1 MRMKIKKWLAAFT
14 VAAGM
19 VLPATTAFAFTD
31 EAAQQAVEAPAPTET
46 PVQEEE
52 PPKTEETPFSVPG
65 NGSLADDKS
74 GDSTKEFLTVQ
85 TKNGNTFFLVLD
97 RSSNKE
103 NVYMLSMIDEDDLA
117 EFVTETKKQETEQ
130 PTVITPQ
137 PETKPAVEETEK
149 EPEKARRLA
158 DFLTVASLIER
169 QIYPVNAKYFHKTI
183 HNFRSLQTR
192 TKDPALLNATG
203 RLEVDQLIR
212 LTEDMKKYLGICQNE
227 KLCD

>member
-149 EPEKARRLA
+149 EPEKESEGFIRTLDVYLRLSEGMQGLDRDEFVVDLDSELRRLSPETYNYRV
-158 DFLTVASLIER
+158 FINS
-169 QIYPVNAKYFHKTI
+169 
-183 HNFRSLQTR
+183 
-192 TKDPALLNATG
+192 
-203 RLEVDQLIR
+203 
-212 LTEDMKKYLGICQNE
+212 
-227 KLCD
+227 

>member
-137 PETKPAVEETEK
+137 PETKPAVEETERSRK
-149 EPEKARRLA
+149 KKVKRL
-158 DFLTVASLIER
+158 I
-169 QIYPVNAKYFHKTI
+169 P
-183 HNFRSLQTR
+183 
-192 TKDPALLNATG
+192 G
-203 RLEVDQLIR
+203 RCLPLR
-212 LTEDMKKYLGICQNE
+212 CLP
-227 KLCD
+227 

>member
-65 NGSLADDKS
+65 TEVWQMINQGTAQ
-74 GDSTKEFLTVQ
+74 KEFLTVQ

-103 NVYMLSMIDEDDLA
+103 
-117 EFVTETKKQETEQ
+117 K
-130 PTVITPQ
+130 
-137 PETKPAVEETEK
+137 
-149 EPEKARRLA
+149 R
-158 DFLTVASLIER
+158 
-169 QIYPVNAKYFHKTI
+169 IYAFH
-183 HNFRSLQTR
+183 
-192 TKDPALLNATG
+192 D
-203 RLEVDQLIR
+203 
-212 LTEDMKKYLGICQNE
+212 
-227 KLCD
+227 

>member
-103 NVYMLSMIDEDDLA
+103 NVYMLSMIC
-117 EFVTETKKQETEQ
+117 
-130 PTVITPQ
+130 
-137 PETKPAVEETEK
+137 
-149 EPEKARRLA
+149 
-158 DFLTVASLIER
+158 
-169 QIYPVNAKYFHKTI
+169 
-183 HNFRSLQTR
+183 
-192 TKDPALLNATG
+192 LLYTS
-203 RLEVDQLIR
+203 RCV
-212 LTEDMKKYLGICQNE
+212 
-227 KLCD
+227 

>member
-85 TKNGNTFFLVLD
+85 TKNGNTFFLVVV
-97 RSSNKE
+97 RSSN
-103 NVYMLSMIDEDDLA
+103 
-117 EFVTETKKQETEQ
+117 TE
-130 PTVITPQ
+130 
-137 PETKPAVEETEK
+137 
-149 EPEKARRLA
+149 
-158 DFLTVASLIER
+158 
-169 QIYPVNAKYFHKTI
+169 
-183 HNFRSLQTR
+183 
-192 TKDPALLNATG
+192 
-203 RLEVDQLIR
+203 
-212 LTEDMKKYLGICQNE
+212 
-227 KLCD
+227 

>member
-149 EPEKARRLA
+149 EPEKESKETNTGVLLA
-158 DFLTVASLIER
+158 I
-169 QIYPVNAKYFHKTI
+169 
-183 HNFRSLQTR
+183 
-192 TKDPALLNATG
+192 ALLAVAG
-203 RLEVDQLIR
+203 CGGVYYFKVVKPKKEEEDAGDEDLEFYEGDYINEDSENHMDEDD
-212 LTEDMKKYLGICQNE
+212 TEE
-227 KLCD
+227 

>member
-74 GDSTKEFLTVQ
+74 GDSTKSSLRYRQRTAIR
-85 TKNGNTFFLVLD
+85 FFLCWTVP
-97 RSSNKE
+97 
-103 NVYMLSMIDEDDLA
+103 V
-117 EFVTETKKQETEQ
+117 TKKT
-130 PTVITPQ
+130 
-137 PETKPAVEETEK
+137 
-149 EPEKARRLA
+149 
-158 DFLTVASLIER
+158 
-169 QIYPVNAKYFHKTI
+169 Y
-183 HNFRSLQTR
+183 
-192 TKDPALLNATG
+192 
-203 RLEVDQLIR
+203 
-212 LTEDMKKYLGICQNE
+212 ICFP
-227 KLCD
+227 

>member
-1 MRMKIKKWLAAFT
+1 MAGSVYSGGRDGLAC
-14 VAAGM
+14 
-19 VLPATTAFAFTD
+19 TTAFAFTD

-117 EFVTETKKQETEQ
+117 ELLRKQRNRKQNSQQSLHHSRRQNLQLRKRKRSRKKK
-130 PTVITPQ
+130 V
-137 PETKPAVEETEK
+137 K
-149 EPEKARRLA
+149 RL
-158 DFLTVASLIER
+158 I
-169 QIYPVNAKYFHKTI
+169 P
-183 HNFRSLQTR
+183 
-192 TKDPALLNATG
+192 G
-203 RLEVDQLIR
+203 RCLPLR
-212 LTEDMKKYLGICQNE
+212 CLP
-227 KLCD
+227 

>member
-117 EFVTETKKQETEQ
+117 EFVTATKKQETEQ

-149 EPEKARRLA
+149 EPEKESKE
-158 DFLTVASLIER
+158 T
-169 QIYPVNAKYFHKTI
+169 NTG
-183 HNFRSLQTR
+183 
-192 TKDPALLNATG
+192 ALLAIALLAVAG
-203 RLEVDQLIR
+203 CGGVYYFKVVKPKKEEEDAGDEDLEFYEGDYINEDSENHMDEDD
-212 LTEDMKKYLGICQNE
+212 TEE
-227 KLCD
+227 

>member
-130 PTVITPQ
+130 PTVITQQ

-149 EPEKARRLA
+149 EPEKESKETIEIPSDLKKYTIIGKAEPLDVGVYYT
-158 DFLTVASLIER
+158 DFGVFKDGKKLSEHLSLE
-169 QIYPVNAKYFHKTI
+169 
-183 HNFRSLQTR
+183 
-192 TKDPALLNATG
+192 LLNLRFVKMTS
-203 RLEVDQLIR
+203 QI
-212 LTEDMKKYLGICQNE
+212 KNF
-227 KLCD
+227 

>member
-85 TKNGNTFFLVLD
+85 TKQSLLRKQRNRKQNSQQSLHHSRRQNLQLRKRK
-97 RSSNKE
+97 RSR
-103 NVYMLSMIDEDDLA
+103 
-117 EFVTETKKQETEQ
+117 KKK
-130 PTVITPQ
+130 V
-137 PETKPAVEETEK
+137 K
-149 EPEKARRLA
+149 RL
-158 DFLTVASLIER
+158 I
-169 QIYPVNAKYFHKTI
+169 P
-183 HNFRSLQTR
+183 
-192 TKDPALLNATG
+192 G
-203 RLEVDQLIR
+203 RCLPLR
-212 LTEDMKKYLGICQNE
+212 CLP
-227 KLCD
+227 

>member
-1 MRMKIKKWLAAFT
+1 MINR
-14 VAAGM
+14 
-19 VLPATTAFAFTD
+19 
-31 EAAQQAVEAPAPTET
+31 
-46 PVQEEE
+46 
-52 PPKTEETPFSVPG
+52 
-65 NGSLADDKS
+65 

-149 EPEKARRLA
+149 EP
-158 DFLTVASLIER
+158 
-169 QIYPVNAKYFHKTI
+169 
-183 HNFRSLQTR
+183 
-192 TKDPALLNATG
+192 
-203 RLEVDQLIR
+203 
-212 LTEDMKKYLGICQNE
+212 KK
-227 KLCD
+227 K